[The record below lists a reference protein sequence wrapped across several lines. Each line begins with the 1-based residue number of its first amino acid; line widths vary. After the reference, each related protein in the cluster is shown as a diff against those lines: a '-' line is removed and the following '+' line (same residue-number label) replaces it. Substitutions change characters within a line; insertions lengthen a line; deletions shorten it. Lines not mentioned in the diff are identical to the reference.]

1 MAFPEAAEKPFG
13 GHDVP
18 AYRVRDRMFAMMATG
33 DGRVSFWCKALPGA
47 QDVLVGGDPERFFV
61 PPYVGHK
68 GWIGV
73 RLDVEGVNWGL
84 VAELVR
90 DSYILTA
97 PKRLATEV
105 RPGEEER

>member
-1 MAFPEAAEKPFG
+1 MAFPEAVEKPFG

-47 QDVLVGGDPERFFV
+47 QDVLVGGDPEHFFV

-73 RLDVEGVNWGL
+73 RLDVDGVNWGL

-90 DSYILTA
+90 DSYVLTA
-97 PKRLATEV
+97 PKRLAASV
-105 RPGEEER
+105 QPKEETG